1 MPSEP
6 STRTQIYLTDAQR
19 RRLDA
24 FCRTRGI
31 AMAEAVREAVDAYLD
46 REYVSCV
53 EALDRTWGSA
63 PKAEVPSRDE
73 WDAPRERGD
82 RTERPSSHPSH
93 PSHPAGI
100 VSAVGGRP
108 ATKPATKPA
117 STQGP
122 VRPSERSEAPLG
134 GGRASRARKPGGG
147 VGRTA
152 RRKKRK
158 RA

>member
-6 STRTQIYLTDAQR
+6 STRTQLYLTDAQR

-46 REYVSCV
+46 REYVSCA

-73 WDAPRERGD
+73 WDAPRD
-82 RTERPSSHPSH
+82 
-93 PSHPAGI
+93 
-100 VSAVGGRP
+100 
-108 ATKPATKPA
+108 
-117 STQGP
+117 GP
-122 VRPSERSEAPLG
+122 G
-134 GGRASRARKPGGG
+134 ASRARKRGGG
-147 VGRTA
+147 GRAA
-152 RRKKRK
+152 RRDKRK